1 MRNILVFLSLLTV
14 VGCSSQSKIP
24 EEALPKPMAI
34 TTYTNSSQGVA
45 SIISKKALESF
56 NTEYLEA
63 PEHKAFAQS
72 ISGAWSWKSNRTSVE
87 HAKTSALIGCQRNN
101 KRSEDLY
108 PCKIIHINDQWVK

>member
-1 MRNILVFLSLLTV
+1 MKNILVFLSLLTV
-14 VGCSSQSKIP
+14 VGCSSQSEIP
-24 EEALPKPMAI
+24 EEALPKPIAVTI
-34 TTYTNSSQGVA
+34 YTNSGQGVA

-63 PEHKAFAQS
+63 PENKAFAQA
-72 ISGAWSWKSNRTSVE
+72 ISGAWNWKSNRTSIE

-108 PCKIIHINDQWVK
+108 PCKIIHINGQWVK